1 MLPVRIAHTFD
12 ILLLCFFEQ
21 AKKSNSSM
29 KDESISYALA
39 QKYNKTPAG
48 GASGP
53 SRAPVQIGK
62 NLDSGMKTLDN

>member
-1 MLPVRIAHTFD
+1 MRIAHTFD
-12 ILLLCFFEQ
+12 ILLVCFFGQ

-39 QKYNKTPAG
+39 QKYKKTPAG
-48 GASGP
+48 GGSRP
-53 SRAPVQIGK
+53 SRAPAQIGK